1 MKSFVFLILFMAS
14 GYCWGLND
22 TISDTT
28 YKHSVI
34 QVDEH
39 LVIQDSIFI
48 ETTIERV
55 KKEVKAYESGDLI
68 HKVVS
73 VSVIA
78 LVLLS
83 FINHYI
89 KRKRNG

>member
-1 MKSFVFLILFMAS
+1 MKSFVILIIFMAS
-14 GYCWGLND
+14 SYCWGLND

-34 QVDEH
+34 QIDEH

-55 KKEVKAYESGDLI
+55 QKEVKEYEGGDLL

-73 VSVIA
+73 VSVIS

-83 FINHYI
+83 FINHYF
-89 KRKRNG
+89 KRKKNG